1 MTAASSVKIHSRK
14 HQNASYIMFFNEKL
28 TEAVEVYNGTV
39 QIPSVVGTTG
49 AIAMVSLVTK

>member
-1 MTAASSVKIHSRK
+1 
-14 HQNASYIMFFNEKL
+14 MFFNEKL